1 MQGSALHCKQIT
13 CSWRTWSCKDQ
24 WYQWVWGTVS
34 RFIILQLVAW
44 QRHSKKAIKQAVL
57 PSFSCFDHRQFSV
70 IQLQCG
76 LVPEFLLLRVAA
88 MSGAMILV
96 ISLPVQPR
104 MIVLSIFCL
113 LLFILPLFACD
124 DSATGQ
130 CCLVPLFDLCFPSL
144 SPNHHLHEFLS
155 VEFLPELRKL

>member
-1 MQGSALHCKQIT
+1 MQGSALHCKQIP

-24 WYQWVWGTVS
+24 WYQWLWGTVS
-34 RFIILQLVAW
+34 RFIILQLMAW
-44 QRHSKKAIKQAVL
+44 QRHSEKVIKQAVP
-57 PSFSCFDHRQFSV
+57 PSFSCFDHRQFLV
-70 IQLQCG
+70 FQLQCG

-124 DSATGQ
+124 DSTTGQ
-130 CCLVPLFDLCFPSL
+130 CCFVPLFDVYFSL
-144 SPNHHLHEFLS
+144 SSLNHHFLEILS
-155 VEFLPELRKL
+155 VESLRKL